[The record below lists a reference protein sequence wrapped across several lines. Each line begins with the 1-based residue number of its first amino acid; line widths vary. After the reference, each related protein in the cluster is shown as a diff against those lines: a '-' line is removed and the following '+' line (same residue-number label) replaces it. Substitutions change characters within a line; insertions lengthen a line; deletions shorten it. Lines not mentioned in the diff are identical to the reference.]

1 MFTNSDVA
9 KSEISLFRYSLNT
22 KKKVI
27 PAENCAHVI
36 ILKRR
41 YVMVIGES
49 SMRHAQMSL
58 CLELVFIVAVS
69 KVKSDTL
76 VLAYLRILSD
86 IKKMLKVYY
95 LPFCIKRG
103 LGRVIFT
110 SRGTRQ
116 RY

>member
-1 MFTNSDVA
+1 
-9 KSEISLFRYSLNT
+9 
-22 KKKVI
+22 
-27 PAENCAHVI
+27 
-36 ILKRR
+36 
-41 YVMVIGES
+41 
-49 SMRHAQMSL
+49 MRHAQMSL

-110 SRGTRQ
+110 SRGARQ
-116 RY
+116 RYKKYGIGQYSCISFQLMGLYQDTSHLKNVFISAPTSIYKMLNQKQTW